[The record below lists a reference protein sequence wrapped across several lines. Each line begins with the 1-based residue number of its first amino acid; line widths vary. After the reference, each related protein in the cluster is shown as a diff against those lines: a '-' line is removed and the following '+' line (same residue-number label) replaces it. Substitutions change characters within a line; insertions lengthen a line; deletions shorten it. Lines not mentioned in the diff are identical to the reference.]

1 MSGKTI
7 APHKSSLGL
16 EANQMA
22 LVAYIATAVLAFI
35 PGIKYVAW
43 LAPLV
48 IYFLEKD
55 SVFVK
60 FNAMQAFVLNACG
73 AVLGIL
79 VTVLIGGALSAAYI
93 GSPTAIG
100 AAFGLLGLVTF
111 LSWAISLVITV
122 FAVIAALR
130 AFNYQVYRIPF
141 AGGIAA
147 KVAYRLTGK
156 S

>member
-1 MSGKTI
+1 MPVKTI

-22 LVAYIATAVLAFI
+22 LIAYLASAVLALI

-48 IYFLEKD
+48 LYFLEKE
-55 SVFVK
+55 SGFVR

-73 AVLGIL
+73 AVLGVL
-79 VTVLIGGALSAAYI
+79 VTVLIGGALSAAYL

-111 LSWAISLVITV
+111 LSWVISIAVTV
-122 FAVIAALR
+122 FAVIAAFR
-130 AFNYQVYRIPF
+130 AFNYQEYRIPF
-141 AGGIAA
+141 AGVIAA
-147 KVAYRLTGK
+147 RIAGRLNDRA
-156 S
+156 